1 MSLAMK
7 NRCSNNNQQCLKNM
21 SFLKVILSVKEVDR
35 YQRGLIITDDIAV
48 EPILDFDLYRDA
60 IVTIIEKS
68 YPKFTIGILEI
79 GELEKL
85 H

>member
-1 MSLAMK
+1 MK